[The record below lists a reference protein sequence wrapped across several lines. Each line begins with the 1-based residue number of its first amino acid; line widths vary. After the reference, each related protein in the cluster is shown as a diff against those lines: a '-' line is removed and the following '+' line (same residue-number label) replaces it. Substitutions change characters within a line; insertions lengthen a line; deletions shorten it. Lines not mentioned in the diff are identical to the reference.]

1 MKRKPDPESLAIG
14 ALLTVLVALG
24 QISTSIYIPSL
35 PSLVEA
41 FHTVPARVNLTL
53 SVFLVGFAVAQ
64 LIYGPLSDRF
74 GRRPVLLAGIS
85 LYFAASVASAF
96 AGSIEA
102 LIAGR
107 FAQALG
113 ACAGPVL
120 GRAIIRDVYG
130 SDRSARVMAYIGVAF
145 AISPALTPILGGYLQ
160 VWFGWRANFI
170 FLAVLAASVYG
181 AVWVFLEETNPPR
194 PDREASG
201 LVSLIGTFAVFLS
214 SPVFMGYAGAVSF
227 VFAGMIVY
235 TALAPFVF
243 IEGFGLTPD
252 AFGLLF
258 VFIVLGF
265 LAGTLSAGRLTMR
278 LGIERMVLAGIVL
291 ALLGGGTMVALALA
305 GLNGSPAVIAPMMV
319 FLAGMGIVLPNGMA
333 GAMAPF
339 PRAAGAASA
348 LMGFTQMAVAAGASL
363 IAGRLPYQTQL
374 AMAILIFAL
383 SLVALVLFVPLVW
396 RNRSGHFTLEGRPD
410 VE

>member
-1 MKRKPDPESLAIG
+1 MRRKPDPSSLAIG

-41 FHTVPARVNLTL
+41 FDTVPGQVNLTL
-53 SVFLVGFAVAQ
+53 SVFLAGFAVAQ
-64 LIYGPLSDRF
+64 LIYGPLSDRY
-74 GRRPVLLAGIS
+74 GRRPVLLAGIA
-85 LYFAASVASAF
+85 LYFAASAACAF

-145 AISPALTPILGGYLQ
+145 AVSPALTPILGGYLQ
-160 VWFGWRANFI
+160 VWFGWQASFI
-170 FLAVLAASVYG
+170 FLALLAASVFG
-181 AVWVFLEETNPPR
+181 AVWAFLEETNPPN
-194 PDREASG
+194 PEASRISSPG
-201 LVSLIGTFAVFLS
+201 RTYAVFFS
-214 SPVFMGYAGAVSF
+214 SPVFIGYAGAVAF
-227 VFAGMIVY
+227 VFAGMMAY

-265 LAGTLSAGRLTMR
+265 LAGTLTAGRLTLR
-278 LGIERMVLAGIVL
+278 LGVERMVLAGIVL
-291 ALLGGGTMVALALA
+291 ALAGGGAMVALALA
-305 GLNGSPAVIAPMMV
+305 GLNGTAAVIAPMAV

-339 PRAAGAASA
+339 PKAAGAASA

-363 IAGRLPYQTQL
+363 IAGRLPHQTQL
-374 AMAILIFAL
+374 PMAILIFCL
-383 SLVALVLFVPLVW
+383 SLLALALFVPLVW
-396 RNRSGHFTLEGRPD
+396 RNRSRHFILEGRPD

>member
-1 MKRKPDPESLAIG
+1 MGPDCTGMGRIKPDPASLAVG

-41 FHTVPARVNLTL
+41 FDTDPGRVNLTL
-53 SVFLVGFAVAQ
+53 SVFLAGFAVAQ

-74 GRRPVLLAGIS
+74 GRRPVLLAGIA
-85 LYFAASVASAF
+85 LYFAASVASAL

-107 FAQALG
+107 FVQALG
-113 ACAGPVL
+113 ACSGPVL

-145 AISPALTPILGGYLQ
+145 AVSPAVTPIIGGYLQ
-160 VWFGWRANFI
+160 VWFGWQANFI
-170 FLAVLAASVYG
+170 FLALLAASVYG
-181 AVWVFLEETNPPR
+181 AVWAFLEETNPPNAETSR
-194 PDREASG
+194 
-201 LVSLIGTFAVFLS
+201 LVSLGGTFAVFFS
-214 SPVFMGYAGAVSF
+214 APVFIGYAGAVAF
-227 VFAGMIVY
+227 VFAGMMVY

-243 IEGFGLTPD
+243 IEGFGLAPD

-258 VFIVLGF
+258 IFITLGF
-265 LAGTLSAGRLTMR
+265 LAGTLTAGRLTIR
-278 LGIERMVLAGIVL
+278 LGVERMVLAGIFL
-291 ALLGGGTMVALALA
+291 ALMGGGAMVSLALA
-305 GLNGSPAVIAPMMV
+305 GLNAPVFVIAPMAV
-319 FLAGMGIVLPNGMA
+319 FLAGMGIVLPNAMA

-339 PRAAGAASA
+339 PKAAGAASA

-363 IAGRLPYQTQL
+363 IAGRLPHQTPL
-374 AMAILIFAL
+374 PMAVLIFGL
-383 SLVALVLFVPLVW
+383 SLLALVLFIPLVW
-396 RNRSGHFTLEGRPD
+396 RNRSVKLHP
-410 VE
+410 

>member
-1 MKRKPDPESLAIG
+1 MKRKPNPASLAVG

-41 FHTVPARVNLTL
+41 FDTVPARVNLTL

-64 LIYGPLSDRF
+64 LIYGPLSDRW
-74 GRRPVLLAGIS
+74 GRRPVLLAGVA

-170 FLAVLAASVYG
+170 FLAVLAALVYG
-181 AVWVFLEETNPPR
+181 AVWAFLEETNPPH
-194 PDREASG
+194 PDREASS
-201 LVSLIGTFAVFLS
+201 LVSLSGTFAVFLA
-214 SPVFMGYAGAVSF
+214 SPVFMGYAGAVAF
-227 VFAGMIVY
+227 VFAGMMAY

-243 IEGFGLTPD
+243 IEGFGLAPD

-265 LAGTLSAGRLTMR
+265 LAGTLTAGRLTLR
-278 LGIERMVLAGIVL
+278 LGVERMVLAGIVL
-291 ALLGGGTMVALALA
+291 ALLGGGTMTALALA
-305 GLNGSPAVIAPMMV
+305 GLNAPAAVIAPMMV

-374 AMAILIFAL
+374 AMAVLIFGL
-383 SLVALVLFVPLVW
+383 SLLALVLFVSLVW
-396 RNRSGHFTLEGRPD
+396 RNRT
-410 VE
+410 